1 MNRNLEQTL
10 RVGSSMSTLE
20 RPESIIEHRLN
31 VGSGD
36 QQDPVE
42 DSQVA
47 RIEALLRDAS
57 DYIVHEHYKEALQ
70 CAEEALALDPQYAE
84 SWFMLGQAH
93 IELGQLEVGEAAVK
107 RAIERDLDEASY
119 YYELA
124 LLYDDHPDLN
134 EEESLRRG
142 FHYTQEAVKRD
153 PDDYSYQFHLGYLY
167 YLNDEYDEAAAIF
180 HQLYDQWTES
190 DETLWEFDLSDLRYQ
205 MAELYLDMGYEKAY
219 TDDATGVDY
228 YISREDLDEALN
240 HYVRALSFAVCEA
253 QRDEIE
259 DAIQYVERSKQYV
272 FLTKRSLKLATIP
285 VVLLLFQDR
294 FFNLMALLSVIL
306 IGCLC
311 IVPRW
316 KHDQMYD
323 K

>member
-1 MNRNLEQTL
+1 MNRNLEQSL
-10 RVGSSMSTLE
+10 RVGSATPTPEPS
-20 RPESIIEHRLN
+20 ESIIEHRLN
-31 VGSGD
+31 D
-36 QQDPVE
+36 QQHPIE
-42 DSQVA
+42 EAQIE
-47 RIEALLRDAS
+47 RIECLLENAYEYLDQER
-57 DYIVHEHYKEALQ
+57 YKEALQ

-93 IELGQLEVGEAAVK
+93 IELGQLGEGEAAVK
-107 RAIERDLDEASY
+107 RAIERDPDEASY

-153 PDDYSYQFHLGYLY
+153 PDDDSYQFHLGYLH
-167 YLNDEYDEAAAIF
+167 YLNDEHDEAAAIF

-190 DETLWEFDLSDLRYQ
+190 DEELWDFDLSDLRYQ
-205 MAELYLDMGYEKAY
+205 MAELYLDMGYDKAY
-219 TDDATGVDY
+219 TDDEQGINY
-228 YISREDLDEALN
+228 YISREDVDEALN
-240 HYVRALSFAVCEA
+240 HYVKARSFAECKE

-259 DAIQYVERSKQYV
+259 EAIQYVERSKQYV
-272 FLTKRSLKLATIP
+272 FLTKRSLKLAIIP
-285 VVLLLFQDR
+285 VVLLLFQDQ
-294 FFNLMALLSVIL
+294 FFNLMALLSVVL